1 MSNDFRHRTLIRSQS
16 RADPRFR
23 CRHVGSAC
31 QPSGGGSNVFM
42 PRPVALSNHDVSQAQ
57 TLAHVASIA
66 QDQMTCESAVL
77 KTCLQHVS
85 QARLLVE
92 QAKGFISARSRL
104 DIGDASN
111 GHRSDAR
118 SNIQRL
124 TAVARDVI
132 AGPAIIGSGTTGRL
146 SPDGPPVDDASD
158 MPLELG
164 LDSVT
169 GVNW

>member
-1 MSNDFRHRTLIRSQS
+1 MSNNVRHRTLIRSQS
-16 RADPRFR
+16 RADPRHR

-31 QPSGGGSNVFM
+31 QRGSNVFM
-42 PRPVALSNHDVSQAQ
+42 PRPVALSNDDVSQAH
-57 TLAHVASIA
+57 TPAHVASIA
-66 QDQMTCESAVL
+66 QDQMTGESAVL
-77 KTCLQHVS
+77 ETCLQHVP

-104 DIGDASN
+104 DIDDASN
-111 GHRSDAR
+111 RHRSDER

-124 TAVARDVI
+124 AAVARDAI
-132 AGPAIIGSGTTGRL
+132 AGPTIIGSDTTGRP

-169 GVNW
+169 GVHR